1 MGTLTVVH
9 LCPTSI
15 SRSPSL
21 SEPSHKNGEIPLTRC
36 FLSPSPIE
44 QYNFMTGQL
53 PRRPPSGHDFQEI
66 SLFTAKSSD
75 PSSLEFPT
83 DVNEAVRLL
92 PTTSMHP
99 RRLRAE
105 QVPHKQTNE
114 KNTGLPRPFSIVQ
127 SSLLFSK
134 TSNKCQPRRSCVTK
148 HHFVS
153 CINQTNKQKTTNQT
167 ENNPTKTS
175 TNTFQPN
182 LCKSLPRIK
191 GKFFPST
198 PLPRGTLENCR
209 FTVNEKVTYVY
220 EPNPSSSSSSSVH
233 YTSTHT

>member
-36 FLSPSPIE
+36 FLSSSPIE

-105 QVPHKQTNE
+105 QVPHKQTNK
-114 KNTGLPRPFSIVQ
+114 KNTGLPRPFAIVQ

-153 CINQTNKQKTTNQT
+153 CINQTNKQKNNKPNRKQSNQ
-167 ENNPTKTS
+167 NKHKHVSTKLV
-175 TNTFQPN
+175 QV
-182 LCKSLPRIK
+182 IAAYK
-191 GKFFPST
+191 GKIFPLHSS
-198 PLPRGTLENCR
+198 
-209 FTVNEKVTYVY
+209 
-220 EPNPSSSSSSSVH
+220 PSWH
-233 YTSTHT
+233 P